1 MAPDVDGQLK
11 SGLEAVKKQVDAI
24 LGIKASTLSQEM
36 KSLLVDRHPE
46 FSLG

>member
-1 MAPDVDGQLK
+1 MAPDVDCRLK
-11 SGLEAVKKQVDAI
+11 SGLEAVKEQVDAV

-36 KSLLVDRHPE
+36 KSLLVDGHPE